1 MKFRQQRPVRIVM
14 IGAGGTG
21 GHIAPHIYR
30 LLHTLDRP
38 CRFLIID
45 GDIVEEKNL
54 VRQNFIAADLGRN
67 KAQVLAER
75 YSAAFGVECEYIP
88 EYMEDREKLIR
99 LLTPKYIYGDVGFRD
114 GHAFVDQFYEL
125 VILIGCVDN
134 NKSRQ
139 LCHRVFQQV
148 TPLVYSDAG
157 NGEHTGQVV
166 CGIRAGDRTLFP
178 PVAGLYPDILE
189 DEDKYPSELS
199 CEEMAISSPQSI
211 VANLTAAT
219 TVVNYVYNIVVRGEL
234 HTRSVHFSTT
244 NLNVRPDLVPVRR
257 KKAA

>member
-1 MKFRQQRPVRIVM
+1 M

-148 TPLVYSDAG
+148 TPLVYIDAG
-157 NGEHTGQVV
+157 
-166 CGIRAGDRTLFP
+166 
-178 PVAGLYPDILE
+178 
-189 DEDKYPSELS
+189 LS